1 MPADIVESIL
11 SIAILAAFADGAKDE
26 RERAE
31 VRRIAESLAG
41 ESGLSGLAAR
51 YQDVLMK
58 RVTLSALAAQLD
70 SPALRN
76 LAYEMAVCVCDADGR
91 QSEAER
97 RFLAELGAAL
107 GLGAGVVAE
116 LAQTP
121 DALAELTPPAAA
133 GWVTRESPAPDLASA
148 AAEAT
153 AVPVQPAAAPVQPA
167 AAELDRTV
175 LNHAV
180 LAGALELLP
189 QSWAS
194 MAIIP
199 LQLKLVHRVG
209 ELHGVSLDQGHIKEF
224 LAAAGVGLA
233 SQYLEQVGRKLIGG
247 LLGKAAGKW
256 MGGLGRTATSMA
268 FSFATTYALGQVA
281 RQYYAGG
288 RRLSTEQLRQT
299 FQQLLGPAKD
309 LQQRYI
315 PQIETT
321 ARGLDAQRV
330 MAMLKGSVPV

>member
-1 MPADIVESIL
+1 MPAEIIESIL

-41 ESGLSGLAAR
+41 ESGASGLAAR

-70 SPALRN
+70 SPELRN

-107 GLGAGVVAE
+107 GLGAGEVAE

-121 DALAELTPPAAA
+121 DALAEFTQPAAA
-133 GWVTRESPAPDLASA
+133 GWVTRESPAPSLASA
-148 AAEAT
+148 AAEVEAPT
-153 AVPVQPAAAPVQPA
+153 PVQPAAA

-309 LQQRYI
+309 LQTRYI

>member
-1 MPADIVESIL
+1 MPAEIIESIL

-41 ESGLSGLAAR
+41 ESGVSGLAGR

-58 RVTLSALAAQLD
+58 RVTLSALTARLD
-70 SPALRN
+70 SPDVRH

-97 RFLAELGAAL
+97 RFLAELGTAL
-107 GLGAGVVAE
+107 GLGAGVAAE

-121 DALAELTPPAAA
+121 DALAEFALPTVSAAA
-133 GWVTRESPAPDLASA
+133 ASVRPAPDLTQSA
-148 AAEAT
+148 AAEP
-153 AVPVQPAAAPVQPA
+153 VPAPARPA
-167 AAELDRTV
+167 SAELDRIV

-209 ELHGVSLDQGHIKEF
+209 ELHGVNLDQGHIKEF

-309 LQQRYI
+309 LQARYL
-315 PQIETT
+315 PQIEST

-330 MAMLKGSVPV
+330 MGLLKGSVPV

>member
-1 MPADIVESIL
+1 MPAEIIESIL

-41 ESGLSGLAAR
+41 ESGASGLAAR

-70 SPALRN
+70 SPELRN

-107 GLGAGVVAE
+107 GLGADVVAE

-133 GWVTRESPAPDLASA
+133 GWVTRESPAPSVASA
-148 AAEAT
+148 AA
-153 AVPVQPAAAPVQPA
+153 AVAPPAAVQPA

>member
-1 MPADIVESIL
+1 MPADIIESIL

-41 ESGLSGLAAR
+41 ESGVSGLAAR

-58 RVTLSALAAQLD
+58 RVTLSALTAQLD
-70 SPALRN
+70 SPELRN

-121 DALAELTPPAAA
+121 DALADLTLPTAAA
-133 GWVTRESPAPDLASA
+133 TTASVVPAPGA
-148 AAEAT
+148 A
-153 AVPVQPAAAPVQPA
+153 PAAAPVATPASVLPA
-167 AAELDRTV
+167 AAELDRIV

-309 LQQRYI
+309 LQQRYL
-315 PQIETT
+315 PQIEST

-330 MAMLKGSVPV
+330 MGMLKGSVPV

>member
-1 MPADIVESIL
+1 MPSEIVESIL
-11 SIAILAAFADGAKDE
+11 SIAILAAFADGSKDD

-31 VRRIAESLAG
+31 VRRIAEALAG
-41 ESGLSGLAAR
+41 ETGVSGLAGR
-51 YQDVLMK
+51 YQAVLMK
-58 RVTLSALAAQLD
+58 QVTISRLTVPLD
-70 SPALRN
+70 SPELRN

-91 QSEAER
+91 QSEAEQ
-97 RFLAELGAAL
+97 RFLAELSGAL
-107 GLGAGVVAE
+107 GLGAREAASLAE
-116 LAQTP
+116 TP
-121 DALAELTPPAAA
+121 DALADLALPPSTPTPAVPAGGATAAA
-133 GWVTRESPAPDLASA
+133 ANHPAP
-148 AAEAT
+148 
-153 AVPVQPAAAPVQPA
+153 
-167 AAELDRTV
+167 AELDRTV

-288 RRLSTEQLRQT
+288 RRLSTEQLRQS
-299 FQQLLGPAKD
+299 FQQLLGPAKG
-309 LQQRYI
+309 LQQRYM

>member
-1 MPADIVESIL
+1 MPAEIIESIL

-41 ESGLSGLAAR
+41 ESGASGLAAR

-70 SPALRN
+70 SPELRN

-107 GLGAGVVAE
+107 GLGADVVAE

-133 GWVTRESPAPDLASA
+133 GWVTRESPAPSVA
-148 AAEAT
+148 AAAA
-153 AVPVQPAAAPVQPA
+153 AVAAPAAVQPA

-209 ELHGVSLDQGHIKEF
+209 EMHGVSLDQGHIKEF